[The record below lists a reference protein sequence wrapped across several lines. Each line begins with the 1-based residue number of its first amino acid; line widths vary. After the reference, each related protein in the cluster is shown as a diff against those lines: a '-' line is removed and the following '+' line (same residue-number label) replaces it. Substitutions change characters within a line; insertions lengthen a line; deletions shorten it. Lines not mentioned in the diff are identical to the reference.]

1 MHTRVASLTL
11 PALLGVILSLIS
23 GREDW
28 IVLIGVLLLLGV
40 SLDAG
45 LYSWLISYQPPW
57 MTFVLALGEFGLLY
71 VLAQILKLDLT
82 PLEAIVFYWVSWVLA
97 AMTKIVVLPILSLTY
112 LESATEFR
120 RTQWSIPA
128 SQAPLPASGSVANSD
143 LAPGP
148 VLKEA
153 SGVHP
158 IPQERRPA
166 LSGAHAIP
174 SELAGPRS

>member
-1 MHTRVASLTL
+1 VHTRVASLTL

-71 VLAQILKLDLT
+71 VLAQLLKLDLT

-128 SQAPLPASGSVANSD
+128 SQAPLPASGAVAQGD

-153 SGVHP
+153 SGVHA